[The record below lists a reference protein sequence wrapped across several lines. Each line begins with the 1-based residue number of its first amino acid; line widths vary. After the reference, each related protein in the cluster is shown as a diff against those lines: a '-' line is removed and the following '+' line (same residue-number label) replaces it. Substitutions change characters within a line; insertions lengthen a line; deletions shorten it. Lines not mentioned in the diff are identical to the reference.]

1 MWHRIGAVCYVIWG
15 LLHVNAAYMQY
26 QFGSSFETGMAHGRL
41 IQNSWHLLFF
51 GVVAIIVGVF
61 RNWKNSRA
69 GYWINVIN
77 LSVVDIG
84 FILFC
89 AAALS
94 VHPVSCDI
102 GPGVLGPGRTLL
114 NTGLP
119 ERRDDALAARG
130 PRDFCHG
137 LLISEFKVTTNQ
149 RVGG

>member
-84 FILFC
+84 FILFVLLPY
-89 AAALS
+89 LS
-94 VHPVSCDI
+94 ILSPAI
-102 GPGVLGPGRTLL
+102 LGPAFWVLAVLFSTLGYL
-114 NTGLP
+114 K
-119 ERRDDALAARG
+119 E
-130 PRDFCHG
+130 
-137 LLISEFKVTTNQ
+137 ETTP
-149 RVGG
+149 

>member
-51 GVVAIIVGVF
+51 GVVAIIIGVF

-84 FILFC
+84 FILFVLLPY
-89 AAALS
+89 LS
-94 VHPVSCDI
+94 IMSPAI
-102 GPGVLGPGRTLL
+102 LGPAFWVLAVLFSTLGYL
-114 NTGLP
+114 KEEKTP
-119 ERRDDALAARG
+119 
-130 PRDFCHG
+130 
-137 LLISEFKVTTNQ
+137 
-149 RVGG
+149 

>member
-1 MWHRIGAVCYVIWG
+1 MWHRIGAMCYVIWG

-26 QFGSSFETGMAHGRL
+26 QFGSSFETGTTHGRL

-84 FILFC
+84 FILFVLLPY
-89 AAALS
+89 LS
-94 VHPVSCDI
+94 ILSPAI
-102 GPGVLGPGRTLL
+102 LGPAFWVLGVLFSTLGYL
-114 NTGLP
+114 K
-119 ERRDDALAARG
+119 E
-130 PRDFCHG
+130 
-137 LLISEFKVTTNQ
+137 ETTP
-149 RVGG
+149 

>member
-26 QFGSSFETGMAHGRL
+26 QFGSSFETGMAQGRL

-84 FILFC
+84 FILFVLLPY
-89 AAALS
+89 LS
-94 VHPVSCDI
+94 IMSPAI
-102 GPGVLGPGRTLL
+102 LGPAFWVLAVLFSTLGYL
-114 NTGLP
+114 K
-119 ERRDDALAARG
+119 E
-130 PRDFCHG
+130 
-137 LLISEFKVTTNQ
+137 ETTP
-149 RVGG
+149 